1 MKIHELQ
8 AKLKS
13 VYGKEIT
20 KTDTILLLKDLGI
33 TVTDDSI
40 PDAVATQI
48 LDKVNQAK
56 ADLPQAKQAEP
67 NPNTKQTHRATT
79 LEQTIASAGYQSTQ
93 AILNLFES
101 VDADAESLAHLATA
115 KFVAKFSQTMAQNQ
129 TDFSSLYMRG
139 LAHRLDEIQNQVTA
153 QITQAENFIQA
164 LPQSKP
170 GEAIK
175 SLLPSLK

>member
-8 AKLKS
+8 AKLKALH
-13 VYGKEIT
+13 GKEIA
-20 KTDTILLLKDLGI
+20 KSDVLLLLKDLGI
-33 TVTDDSI
+33 TVQDDSV
-40 PDAVATQI
+40 PDAVAQSI
-48 LDKVNQAK
+48 LDKVSQAK
-56 ADLPQAKQAEP
+56 AELPQAKQAEP
-67 NPNTKQTHRATT
+67 AKKQEQTT
-79 LEQTIASAGYQSTQ
+79 GTGLEQTIASAGFQSTQ
-93 AILNLFES
+93 AILNLFQS

-129 TDFSSLYMRG
+129 TDFSTLYMRG

-153 QITQAENFIQA
+153 QINQAENFIQA